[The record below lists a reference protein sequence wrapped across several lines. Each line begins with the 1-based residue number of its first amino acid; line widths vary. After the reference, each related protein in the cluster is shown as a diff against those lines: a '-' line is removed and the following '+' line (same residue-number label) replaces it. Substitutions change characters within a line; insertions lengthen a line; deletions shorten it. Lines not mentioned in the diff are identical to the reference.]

1 MTRLSGY
8 EKRSLLRFLSLYLG
22 SVFVLLAIIGWL
34 FFEHNAAMMKSA
46 MKFEMLSEA
55 HRIESRLT
63 QALMQQPV
71 MDREDLIDVLKG
83 IQSRRFKVG
92 YYDADHR
99 PLYSEISGIPGFE
112 KPFYA
117 GKRSCYSMIKCPLGK
132 EGVAYIALQ
141 ETKLKGMIRAL
152 RWKIIGYL
160 VLSFLFMSVVG
171 YFLARLFMRPI
182 REKIEALDRFIE
194 ETTHELNTPVSAILM
209 TIRQLK
215 GVEEK
220 KLRRLKASAQRL
232 STMYD
237 SLAYGLGREVEEA
250 RSEALDLAEICAERC
265 DAMEPLAQSK
275 RIAFDIRLEPCRIRM
290 NREELRRLI
299 DNVLSNAIKYSDPG
313 GEVTV
318 TLERCRL
325 SVADR
330 GIGMSPD
337 ERREIFK
344 RYTRANKE
352 RGGFGIGLSIVAQ
365 ICRDHGIGLEVESA
379 KGEGSRFVFD
389 FRPLREKGGAGAPAN
404 Q

>member
-1 MTRLSGY
+1 LRSLTGY
-8 EKRSLLRFLSLYLG
+8 ERRSLLRFLSLYLG
-22 SVFVLLAIIGWL
+22 SVFLLLAIIGWL
-34 FFEHNAAMMKSA
+34 FFEHNASMMKSA

-63 QALMQQPV
+63 QALMRQPV
-71 MDREDLIDVLKG
+71 MDREDLAELLKT
-83 IQSRRFKVG
+83 IRSDHFKVG
-92 YYDADHR
+92 FYDADHR
-99 PLYSEISGIPGFE
+99 PIYSEITGIPGFE

-117 GKRSCYSMIKCPLGK
+117 GKNSCFSTIKCPLGK

-160 VLSFLFMSVVG
+160 VLSFLFMAIVG

-220 KLRRLKASAQRL
+220 KLRRLQASAQRL

-237 SLAYGLGREVEEA
+237 SLSHGLGRELEEKE
-250 RSEALDLAEICAERC
+250 SEVLDLAELCAERC
-265 DAMEPLAQSK
+265 DAMEPVAQSK
-275 RIAFDIRLEPCRIRM
+275 RIRLEADLEPCRIRI
-290 NREELRRLI
+290 NREELRRLV
-299 DNVLSNAIKYSDPG
+299 DNILSNAIKYSDPG

-318 TLERCRL
+318 RLRGCRL
-325 SVADR
+325 TVADR
-330 GIGMSPD
+330 GIGMSPE
-337 ERREIFK
+337 ERKEIFK

-365 ICRDHGIGLEVESA
+365 ICREYGIGLELESA
-379 KGEGSRFVFD
+379 KGKGSLFTFD
-389 FRPLREKGGAGAPAN
+389 FGKLRT
-404 Q
+404 